1 MTRDVQAIINA
12 ISKDA
17 TRPTTRQALVDRLG
31 ICDRSVRRKI
41 EEARRA
47 GVWIVGLLSGGYYIT
62 EDAEEWN
69 RFCMTERR
77 RAVATFKRQARV
89 QDERQVSMI

>member
-1 MTRDVQAIINA
+1 M
-12 ISKDA
+12 
-17 TRPTTRQALVDRLG
+17 VDRLG
-31 ICDRSVRRKI
+31 ICDRSVRRRI

-62 EDAEEWN
+62 DSAEEWN
-69 RFCMTERR
+69 RFCLTERR

-89 QDERQVSMI
+89 ADERQERMSV